1 MSELK
6 LENGEK
12 IEMPNIV
19 RTITRSTM
27 VALYL
32 KYCTEEEFT
41 TPLSRRTMF
50 RILEVCEAS
59 QRKSL
64 RGLDNIATDG
74 AMGFDTIERIV
85 NDLEQ
90 ANVDSAWAEEARE
103 RLKNGKLYLRVKYPI
118 H

>member
-1 MSELK
+1 
-6 LENGEK
+6 
-12 IEMPNIV
+12 
-19 RTITRSTM
+19 M

-64 RGLDNIATDG
+64 RGLDNIAADG
-74 AMGFDTIERIV
+74 VMGFDTIERIYLHKLRV
-85 NDLEQ
+85 Q
-90 ANVDSAWAEEARE
+90 ANFVSS
-103 RLKNGKLYLRVKYPI
+103 LIFFYM
-118 H
+118 

>member
-1 MSELK
+1 
-6 LENGEK
+6 
-12 IEMPNIV
+12 MPNIV

-41 TPLSRRTMF
+41 TPLSRSTMF

-64 RGLDNIATDG
+64 RGLDNIAADR
-74 AMGFDTIERIV
+74 AIGFDTIERIV

-90 ANVDSAWAEEARE
+90 ANVDSIWAEEARE
-103 RLKNGKLYLRVKYPI
+103 RG
-118 H
+118 